1 MSEQV
6 DITTVT
12 TPDSVGLIKE
22 SYDSLNPMDQKRL
35 AAGLT
40 GASGLFGVMNG
51 APGGGVV
58 VLERSSDPEIKDM
71 PQRVDDRP
79 TRPDVSTEIPGRSP
93 EAARLLAGYRLYRP
107 RH

>member
-58 VLERSSDPEIKDM
+58 VLERSSDPEIKTCH
-71 PQRVDDRP
+71 REL
-79 TRPDVSTEIPGRSP
+79 TIG
-93 EAARLLAGYRLYRP
+93 P
-107 RH
+107 RGPM